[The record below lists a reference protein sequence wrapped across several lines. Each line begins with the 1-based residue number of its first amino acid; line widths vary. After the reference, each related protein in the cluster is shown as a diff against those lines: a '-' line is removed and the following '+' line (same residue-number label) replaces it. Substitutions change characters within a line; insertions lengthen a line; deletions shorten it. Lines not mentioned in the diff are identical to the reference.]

1 MVKKNTKAEFLSLG
15 KSSETTSEASS
26 FDFTDFF
33 KSGQGGH
40 VPLIPTDFLEWFIG
54 FFEGDGSVYSY
65 ATLDKRDGRQG
76 TSLQFSIAQKKKN
89 IIEILQKT
97 FGFGSLSLFQKDG
110 EVYWRWFVSSQ
121 QDLTR
126 IALLFSGN

>member
-1 MVKKNTKAEFLSLG
+1 MVKKKTKAEFLSLG
-15 KSSETTSEASS
+15 ESSETTSEASS

-33 KSGQGGH
+33 KSGQAGQ

-76 TSLQFSIAQKKKN
+76 ISLQFLITQKEKN
-89 IIEILQKT
+89 ILVILQKT
-97 FGFGSLSLFQKDG
+97 FGFGSLSIYQRDG
-110 EVYWRWFVSSQ
+110 EVYWR
-121 QDLTR
+121 
-126 IALLFSGN
+126 